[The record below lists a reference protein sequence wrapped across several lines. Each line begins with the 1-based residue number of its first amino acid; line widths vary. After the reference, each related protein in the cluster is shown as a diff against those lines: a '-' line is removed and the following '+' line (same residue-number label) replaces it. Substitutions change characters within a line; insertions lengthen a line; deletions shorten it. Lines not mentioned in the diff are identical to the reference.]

1 MSNYYA
7 NLTFASEEFVLN
19 NLNLYKRAY
28 QENVARNNEIDILD
42 FDLKVSDKLI
52 DVQTSFNFYKYGD
65 LRIDIL
71 SAFSFNNNYSKTF
84 PYKHVDLLNPSLLQ
98 NKLNIYKYG
107 KWFDERLHGVI
118 FLLFDSTRPKLS
130 SVSKYEEFINKN
142 IKKIVYLTR
151 INLDNYLKQNKNNL
165 QDIRVNDKKRNFI
178 NENHQSAFLP
188 INLNKVKNGKFCMVY
203 DNLNDFRHSFNP

>member
-71 SAFSFNNNYSKTF
+71 SAFS
-84 PYKHVDLLNPSLLQ
+84 
-98 NKLNIYKYG
+98 
-107 KWFDERLHGVI
+107 
-118 FLLFDSTRPKLS
+118 
-130 SVSKYEEFINKN
+130 
-142 IKKIVYLTR
+142 
-151 INLDNYLKQNKNNL
+151 
-165 QDIRVNDKKRNFI
+165 
-178 NENHQSAFLP
+178 
-188 INLNKVKNGKFCMVY
+188 
-203 DNLNDFRHSFNP
+203 

>member
-19 NLNLYKRAY
+19 NLNLYKRTH

-71 SAFSFNNNYSKTF
+71 SAFSFNNNYSRTF

-142 IKKIVYLTR
+142 IKIY
-151 INLDNYLKQNKNNL
+151 
-165 QDIRVNDKKRNFI
+165 F
-178 NENHQSAFLP
+178 FL
-188 INLNKVKNGKFCMVY
+188 F
-203 DNLNDFRHSFNP
+203 